1 MSLSH
6 NMVRLPHPCV
16 EQVAR
21 LWKGG
26 WGSKIGVP
34 LFPIAYQYL
43 NCSFQA
49 WALHVDVSRANHSFR
64 CLSVCMWH
72 PPSLNHSKKFP
83 EIWHEGRGPLTKKS
97 DRARFWGKNRNWG
110 FFALFFN
117 IPPFCRV
124 ICFAG
129 LKNSMGH
136 VILRRKWLSKC
147 FLIDW
152 GQARCWGFTSVTSH
166 SLSTLR
172 RISMMIESA
181 LESEMIS

>member
-1 MSLSH
+1 MEKHLRVSDQNETMTSLRSSCG
-6 NMVRLPHPCV
+6 NETCIDFGPPEGNGPIR
-16 EQVAR
+16 
-21 LWKGG
+21 
-26 WGSKIGVP
+26 SP
-34 LFPIAYQYL
+34 LY
-43 NCSFQA
+43 
-49 WALHVDVSRANHSFR
+49 V
-64 CLSVCMWH
+64 CLSVCMYVCMWH

-172 RISMMIESA
+172 RISLMIESA
-181 LESEMIS
+181 SDSEMIS